1 MGRSVS
7 YPRDA
12 IVAYT
17 TLEPIVDDET
27 GEAREYDSD
36 DFSFAIEDLQ
46 QYLPSVFKSLSTCN
60 KWLGGGRS
68 EDHALLENKFCYV
81 GVSEYC
87 GLVAAWVVAK
97 EFECYY
103 PEDVALANFAPAWV
117 EKNGA
122 RIAQLAAGC
131 FGGTALISQGHFSNG
146 EQIFRPA
153 DGVTQKGALGLGF
166 TSKEGWL

>member
-46 QYLPSVFKSLSTCN
+46 QYLPSVFKSLSTATPCVHN
-60 KWLGGGRS
+60 NSHPG
-68 EDHALLENKFCYV
+68 
-81 GVSEYC
+81 
-87 GLVAAWVVAK
+87 
-97 EFECYY
+97 
-103 PEDVALANFAPAWV
+103 
-117 EKNGA
+117 
-122 RIAQLAAGC
+122 
-131 FGGTALISQGHFSNG
+131 
-146 EQIFRPA
+146 
-153 DGVTQKGALGLGF
+153 
-166 TSKEGWL
+166 